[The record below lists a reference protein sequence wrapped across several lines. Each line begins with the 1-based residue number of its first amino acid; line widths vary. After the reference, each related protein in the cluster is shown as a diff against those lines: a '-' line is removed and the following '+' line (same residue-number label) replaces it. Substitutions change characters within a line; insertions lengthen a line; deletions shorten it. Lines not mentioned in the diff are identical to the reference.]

1 MVLFGCFL
9 GLNFSYFG
17 SLLLQYR
24 RRCGGIFI
32 PRGRVFRLYIEEHYP
47 FGDFALVRV
56 RGDKAEVGFV
66 LADED
71 VAKWPA
77 LYQEAWKIA
86 EYFRRRIQEENLEKR
101 AIPAV
106 GKDLDFITVSVIVD
120 LAELSDEEIYQLAD
134 QIMGILKETNP
145 YRKEDQGN
153 E

>member
-1 MVLFGCFL
+1 M
-9 GLNFSYFG
+9 
-17 SLLLQYR
+17 
-24 RRCGGIFI
+24 
-32 PRGRVFRLYIEEHYP
+32 
-47 FGDFALVRV
+47 RV

-120 LAELSDEEIYQLAD
+120 LAELSEEEIYQLAD